1 MVTQEITTA
10 TSLPIS
16 LGIRRKPSTTDAEA
30 LRRLKA
36 RGAKGL
42 SEAELL
48 ALILR
53 PGEPNRAA
61 GLTCAQELL
70 SSCGGLAGLLTFD
83 LPTARAQALDDTQ
96 AAALLAAVELS
107 RRLAT
112 PTEGVGDQLQDP
124 AFAARFLYLR
134 FARSHQE
141 ILGAVFLDDF
151 YRPLSALEL
160 FRGVRR
166 KLVVNP
172 QPILREAL
180 RRNASN
186 VMLFHTHPSGDPTPS
201 QEDRNMTERARQA
214 CELLGI
220 ELVDHLV
227 LGGDRWISLRRLNP
241 W

>member
-1 MVTQEITTA
+1 MVIQEA
-10 TSLPIS
+10 PVGSALPIS
-16 LGIRRKPSTTDAEA
+16 LGGRQKPSTTDAEV
-30 LRRLKA
+30 LRRLLT
-36 RGAKGL
+36 RGAKRL

-48 ALILR
+48 TLILG
-53 PGEPNRAA
+53 PGEFDRA
-61 GLTCAQELL
+61 GLTCAHEVLT
-70 SSCGGLAGLLTFD
+70 SCGGLAGLLTFD
-83 LPTARAQALDDTQ
+83 LATARAQALDDTQ

-107 RRLAT
+107 RRLVA
-112 PTEGVGDQLQDP
+112 PTEGGDQLQDP

-151 YRPLSALEL
+151 HRPLSALEF
-160 FRGVRR
+160 FRGLRR
-166 KLVVNP
+166 KVVVGP

-186 VMLFHTHPSGDPTPS
+186 VLLFHTHPSGDPTPS
-201 QEDRNMTERARQA
+201 VEDWKMTERARLA
-214 CELLGI
+214 CEVLGI

-227 LGGDRWISLRRLNP
+227 LGGDRWISLRRTKP

>member
-16 LGIRRKPSTTDAEA
+16 LGIRRKPSTTDAEV
-30 LRRLKA
+30 LRRLKT

-48 ALILR
+48 ALIIR
-53 PGEPNRAA
+53 PGEFDRA

-70 SSCGGLAGLLTFD
+70 PSCGGLAGLLTFD
-83 LPTARAQALDDTQ
+83 LATARAQALDDTQ

-166 KLVVNP
+166 KLVVSP

-186 VMLFHTHPSGDPTPS
+186 VLLFHTHPSGDPTPS
-201 QEDRNMTERARQA
+201 QEDRKMTERTRQA

-227 LGGDRWISLRRLNP
+227 LGGDRWVSLRRLNP